1 MTATTTVATPA
12 IRRPRTVLV
21 GTMFASGATLTD
33 LLRRARR
40 LCPERAAARDA
51 GEEWFPERHRTRPV
65 GLDLLDPRAR
75 RLRSS
80 GLQAIRNDDR
90 PNAYIALAL
99 TGMFGAAVFNQLW
112 FIINDTGFA
121 GGTGQFLFF
130 VMTGTYIVFL
140 IGAVVFLALT
150 TMRALFGQFG
160 PSRTTASPLLP
171 CWHAVSVMYWVTWIA
186 IFVTK

>member
-1 MTATTTVATPA
+1 V
-12 IRRPRTVLV
+12 
-21 GTMFASGATLTD
+21 
-33 LLRRARR
+33 
-40 LCPERAAARDA
+40 
-51 GEEWFPERHRTRPV
+51 
-65 GLDLLDPRAR
+65 
-75 RLRSS
+75 
-80 GLQAIRNDDR
+80 QAIRNDDR

-121 GGTGQFLFF
+121 LAGTRGQFLFF

-160 PSRTTASPLLP
+160 PSQDDGVAAAAMF
-171 CWHAVSVMYWVTWIA
+171 WHAVSVMYWVTWIA